1 MSDGMTLHQLF
12 SAWDLYGDTLVAAG
26 AAGGL
31 LGFLG
36 AYVVSRRLVF
46 VSAALSQAAGLG
58 VVLAHWLAL
67 AGIIALPPTL
77 GALAL
82 ALMAAAGFLGGRE
95 DSGARGDGLL
105 GWVYLVGG
113 AGTLVVGAH
122 IVQELPDIKS
132 VLFGTAVAVTAEDC
146 HRILVLTG
154 GLLLVHGLGFR
165 GFVEVT
171 LDRTGAR
178 IRGLPI
184 RTLEVVLLLSLAL
197 AISVTT
203 RILGALPVFA
213 FSVLPALAAL
223 RVAANLPRALL
234 LAGIL
239 GALAGFWGYV
249 LASSLALPVGATQT
263 LLAAAFVPAAGVV
276 GGAAERF
283 AGHRWRG
290 LAFGVLVAVAAV
302 GAGAYAVAQV
312 AAGPAMVS
320 DVWEEDLEDRAT
332 TRPHPAAPD
341 GDAASD
347 PWAEDLRLRDELYT
361 LLEDGLEEHCT
372 LGETVNAWYAAHEG
386 RVRELCL
393 LMDDLPLDDPQTY
406 MDASVRHAKALGGP
420 VKDRVWALHLELHE
434 ATGGCEH
441 LRPLEELVHRYDQIC
456 R

>member
-12 SAWDLYGDTLVAAG
+12 TAWDLYGDTLIAAG

-36 AYVVSRRLVF
+36 AYVVARRLVF

-82 ALMAAAGFLGGRE
+82 ALVAASGFLGGRE

-146 HRILVLTG
+146 HRIVVLTG
-154 GLLLVHGLGFR
+154 GLLLLHGVGFR

-171 LDRTGAR
+171 VDRTGAR
-178 IRGLPI
+178 IRGLPVAA
-184 RTLEVVLLLSLAL
+184 LEVVLLLSLAL

-234 LAGIL
+234 LAGVL

-249 LASSLALPVGATQT
+249 LASGLALPVGATQT
-263 LLAAAFVPAAGVV
+263 LLAAALVPVAGVV
-276 GGAAERF
+276 GGAAQRI
-283 AGHRWRG
+283 AGFRWRG
-290 LAFGVLVAVAAV
+290 AAFGVLVAVAAV
-302 GAGAYAVAQV
+302 GAGAHAVVQV
-312 AAGPAMVS
+312 AAGPAAVA
-320 DVWEEDLEDRAT
+320 DGWEEAAEESAGTPIRPAGSEGQRAT
-332 TRPHPAAPD
+332 
-341 GDAASD
+341 D
-347 PWAEDLRLRDELYT
+347 PWAEDLALRDELYT
-361 LLEDGLEEHCT
+361 LLEEGLDEHCT
-372 LGETVNAWYAAHEG
+372 LGEKVNAWYAVHEG

-393 LMDDLPLDDPQTY
+393 LMDDLPLDDPQKY
-406 MDASVRHAKALGGP
+406 MNATVIHAMALGGP
-420 VKDRVWALHLELHE
+420 VKDRVWALHHKLHDV
-434 ATGGCEH
+434 TGGCEH
-441 LRPLEELVHRYDQIC
+441 LLPLEELVHRYEKIC